1 MKLTPSAL
9 TYTLENLME
18 IAFPELPHTIELGKN
33 DALVTLLGDIQL
45 RFMLMDSEQNENLLS
60 GTLRLSTLHTSWGH
74 AVPIYHF
81 YASENFYTIDNREV
95 TFLCDLVTIP
105 FMMLSRYE
113 ESLTDKTDIHDRYQF
128 ENSLAARYDF
138 IDYPIVD
145 EYALMIRHW
154 AKSLFPQLPVNER
167 KGQLIATHDIDIIS
181 RFGHLIKNIRT
192 ILGGDLLNRRSWTMA
207 KKSFRQYHD
216 YRGDKNKDPYI
227 VAIEMF
233 LKLSLNAQ
241 VSSKFFFKGLVD
253 NEYDATYNIYHPEAK
268 YIITKIEEA
277 GMEVG
282 LHGGYRSYDDT
293 ATFGMEK
300 SRLEEVCG
308 HAIHS
313 QRQHFLRF
321 DIRKTIRVWEES
333 DIKHDYTLGYA
344 EREGFR
350 CGTAHPYKLYDIV
363 NDRPTQ
369 IVEHPLI
376 AMDGTFF
383 QYRKIDC
390 QEALEKIR
398 ELYETCLQTEGD
410 FVILW
415 HNTTVFREYE
425 NWYQEVFRRLMESI
439 H

>member
-1 MKLTPSAL
+1 
-9 TYTLENLME
+9 
-18 IAFPELPHTIELGKN
+18 
-33 DALVTLLGDIQL
+33 
-45 RFMLMDSEQNENLLS
+45 
-60 GTLRLSTLHTSWGH
+60 
-74 AVPIYHF
+74 
-81 YASENFYTIDNREV
+81 
-95 TFLCDLVTIP
+95 
-105 FMMLSRYE
+105 
-113 ESLTDKTDIHDRYQF
+113 
-128 ENSLAARYDF
+128 
-138 IDYPIVD
+138 
-145 EYALMIRHW
+145 
-154 AKSLFPQLPVNER
+154 
-167 KGQLIATHDIDIIS
+167 
-181 RFGHLIKNIRT
+181 
-192 ILGGDLLNRRSWTMA
+192 
-207 KKSFRQYHD
+207 
-216 YRGDKNKDPYI
+216 
-227 VAIEMF
+227 
-233 LKLSLNAQ
+233 
-241 VSSKFFFKGLVD
+241 
-253 NEYDATYNIYHPEAK
+253 
-268 YIITKIEEA
+268 
-277 GMEVG
+277 
-282 LHGGYRSYDDT
+282 
-293 ATFGMEK
+293 
-300 SRLEEVCG
+300 
-308 HAIHS
+308 
-313 QRQHFLRF
+313 LRF